1 MTKAKAKAKQS
12 PTKAPMASFNAGISG
27 TSDSPNPNRPP
38 AFVPASKDPVG
49 DQIRD
54 YRRVQQVDAD
64 LRKQRD
70 NDSNRNAIARDKA
83 AITGRSAAQSSLQ
96 RQKDSAAYSRQQ
108 SKSSKPDTSLQRSR
122 ETNASKERIATLN
135 ARSREKVAGSKKS
148 GSSSSS
154 GATRGDGR
162 AAAAARIVAARI
174 GSDSK
179 ARSDASRERSATAN
193 ANAKVSAAG
202 LAALAKASDTRRTG
216 TDQANSQANLQAD
229 AQQKRNE
236 LSNPFGSPRTM
247 SGGSARMVLQEAGR
261 STGFTTGTT
270 GGGAATSNLRTGTS
284 TSTSTS
290 TSTRITD
297 YSNPQDNPALA
308 IARENNTASAA
319 RQAAKIAGDDRA
331 RQLERDR
338 PQIATNAEEDLRKK
352 ARKAALSVFNSARP
366 GMTPTAG

>member
-1 MTKAKAKAKQS
+1 MPRRGIRKQS
-12 PTKAPMASFNAGISG
+12 SPFNAGLSG
-27 TSDSPNPNRPP
+27 TGTLPRPKIIP
-38 AFVPASKDPVG
+38 PPPPPKDPVG

-70 NDSNRNAIARDKA
+70 NNSNRNAIARDKA

-96 RQKDSAAYSRQQ
+96 RQKDSAAHSRQQ

-122 ETNASKERIATLN
+122 ETNASRERIATLN
-135 ARSREKVAGSKKS
+135 ARSREKVAGSKSS
-148 GSSSSS
+148 GSSGASSS
-154 GATRGDGR
+154 GATRGDGG

-202 LAALAKASDTRRTG
+202 LAALAKASSGRQASDTRRAG
-216 TDQANSQANLQAD
+216 TDQANPQANSQAD
-229 AQQKRNE
+229 AQQKRIE

-270 GGGAATSNLRTGTS
+270 GGGAGTSNLRTGTS

-290 TSTRITD
+290 TRITD
-297 YSNPQDNPALA
+297 HSNPQDNPALA

-366 GMTPTAG
+366 GMNPTAG